1 MIADPP
7 IKRMQF
13 AQAWRLLELEVVQ
26 RLFMSVLA
34 WRVENTV
41 QTEVQEE
48 GTATVFCRAERPG
61 IAAVELNLI
70 RFCQLNSLWSIRR
83 RDD

>member
-61 IAAVELNLI
+61 IAAVELI
-70 RFCQLNSLWSIRR
+70 GYQLNSL
-83 RDD
+83 